1 MYTVIRTYVDQPQ
14 LAKELKKHQREIE
27 RVISSTPGFL
37 AYYLMASPEGTTSVT
52 VCETRSSCDE
62 SSNRA
67 SEWLAENLNGF
78 KIRLPEVAM
87 GEVAIQFSKTHAAV

>member
-1 MYTVIRTYVDQPQ
+1 
-14 LAKELKKHQREIE
+14 
-27 RVISSTPGFL
+27 
-37 AYYLMASPEGTTSVT
+37 VT

-67 SEWLAENLNGF
+67 SEWLAGNLEGF